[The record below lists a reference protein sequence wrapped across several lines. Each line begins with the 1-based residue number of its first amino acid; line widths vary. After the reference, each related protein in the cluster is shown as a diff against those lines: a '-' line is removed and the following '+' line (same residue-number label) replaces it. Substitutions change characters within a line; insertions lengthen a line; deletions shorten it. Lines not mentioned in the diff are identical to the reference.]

1 MSGIDVEATGRRP
14 WRLGPAGQQWFDAAL
29 VAGLL
34 AITAGTLV
42 IGQPVLVTLLSA
54 AQVGALLWRRTHPT
68 AVFAAV
74 WLLSGAQALTYEYPA
89 VGQLAYPVAL
99 YSLARFGRP
108 RDALVGLALSL
119 VATGVAAWVW
129 VTATRYDV
137 PPPGVEQ
144 PELSLTSFLPYLLSV
159 GAIVVASWALG
170 TQARIRRAYEA
181 ALMERGER
189 MAAEA
194 ERRTQ
199 AAAAEE
205 RTRVAREMHDV
216 VAHGITGMIV
226 QADGARYAAEHDPA
240 VAVRTL
246 ETVATTGRE
255 ALTEMRRLLG
265 LLRGTSD
272 PELVPQPGLA
282 DLPRLVAADVGSGRV
297 RASLP
302 DPVPDVP
309 DGVALTVFRVV
320 QESLTNVR
328 KHAGPQAVASVTLVE
343 DGPDLVVTVEDD
355 GRGAATPGSAGGL
368 GLVGMRE
375 RVAVHGG
382 TLDVGPG
389 PGGGWRVRARIP
401 R

>member
-1 MSGIDVEATGRRP
+1 VSATDVDAAGRRP
-14 WRLGPAGQQWFDAAL
+14 WRLGPQGEQWLDAAL

-34 AITAGTLV
+34 VVTAWSLV
-42 IGQPVLVTLLSA
+42 LGQPPAVT
-54 AQVGALLWRRTHPT
+54 
-68 AVFAAV
+68 
-74 WLLSGAQALTYEYPA
+74 LLSGAQVVALVWRRPHPTATFAAVWALSAVQALTYDYPA

-108 RDALVGLALSL
+108 RDARIGLALSL

-129 VTATRYDV
+129 VTASRYDS
-137 PPPGVEQ
+137 PPSGVEQ
-144 PELSLTSFLPYLLSV
+144 PELTVTSFLPYLLSV

-194 ERRTQ
+194 EQRTR

-226 QADGARYAAEHDPA
+226 QADGARYAAERDPA

-246 ETVATTGRE
+246 ETVAATGRE

-272 PELVPQPGLA
+272 PELLPQPGLT
-282 DLPRLVAADVGSGRV
+282 DLRGLLAADVNAGRV
-297 RASLP
+297 QAALP
-302 DPVPDVP
+302 DPVPTAP

-328 KHAGPQAVASVTLVE
+328 KHAGPDVVASVSLVE
-343 DGPDLVVTVEDD
+343 DGADLVVTVADD
-355 GRGAATPGSAGGL
+355 GRGAATEPTSGGL

-382 TLDVGPG
+382 TLDVGPA

>member
-1 MSGIDVEATGRRP
+1 MRTEQERRP
-14 WRLGPAGQQWFDAAL
+14 WRLGPQAVQWFDAAL
-29 VAGLL
+29 VVGLL
-34 AITAGTLV
+34 GLTAVTFLV
-42 IGQPVLVTLLSA
+42 GQPLHVTALSA
-54 AQVGALLWRRTHPT
+54 LQVAPLAWRRSRPATT
-68 AVFAAV
+68 FALV
-74 WLLSGAQALTYEYPA
+74 WLFSGVQALVYDYPA
-89 VGQLAYPVAL
+89 IGQLAYPVAL

-108 RDALVGLALSL
+108 RDARAGLALSL

-129 VTATRYDV
+129 VMAGRYDD
-137 PPPGVEQ
+137 PPPGVVQ
-144 PELSLTSFLPYLLSV
+144 PDLTLMTFLPYTLTI
-159 GAIVVASWALG
+159 GAIVIASWALG
-170 TQARIRRAYEA
+170 TQARIRRAYEQ

-189 MAAEA
+189 MAEEA
-194 ERRTQ
+194 EQRTR

-226 QADGARYAAEHDPA
+226 QADGARYAAQHDPE

-246 ETVATTGRE
+246 ETVASTGRE

-272 PELVPQPGLA
+272 PELVPQPGLD
-282 DLPRLVAADVGSGRV
+282 DLPRLLAADVAAGRV
-297 RASLP
+297 RSTLP
-302 DPVPDVP
+302 DPAPAVP

-328 KHAGPQAVASVTLVE
+328 KHAGADATATVDVRL
-343 DGPDLVVTVEDD
+343 DGPDVLVDVVDD
-355 GRGAATPGSAGGL
+355 GHGAAHPAGSGGL

-382 TLDVGPG
+382 TLDVGPA

>member
-1 MSGIDVEATGRRP
+1 M
-14 WRLGPAGQQWFDAAL
+14 QWFDAAL
-29 VAGLL
+29 VVGLL
-34 AITAGTLV
+34 GVTSLTFVL
-42 IGQPVLVTLLSA
+42 GQPAEVTALSMLQVLPLT
-54 AQVGALLWRRTHPT
+54 WRRTRP
-68 AVFAAV
+68 AAAFALV
-74 WLLSGAQALTYEYPA
+74 WLFSGAQALVYDYPA

-108 RDALVGLALSL
+108 RDARAGLALSL

-129 VTATRYDV
+129 VMAGRYDD
-137 PPPGVEQ
+137 PPPGVVQ
-144 PELSLTSFLPYLLSV
+144 PDLSLATFLPYTLTV
-159 GAIVVASWALG
+159 GAIVVAAWALG
-170 TQARIRRAYEA
+170 TQGRIRRAYEA
-181 ALMERGER
+181 ALLERGER
-189 MAAEA
+189 MAEEA
-194 ERRTQ
+194 EQRTRQ
-199 AAAAEE
+199 AAAEE

-226 QADGARYAAEHDPA
+226 QADGARYAAQRDPD

-246 ETVATTGRE
+246 DTVAATGRE

-282 DLPRLVAADVGSGRV
+282 DLHRLLAADVDSGRV

-302 DPVPDVP
+302 DPAPDVP

-328 KHAGPQAVASVTLVE
+328 KHAGPDATAAVDVAL
-343 DGPDLVVTVEDD
+343 DGPDVLVRVDDD
-355 GRGAATPGSAGGL
+355 GHGAAGTPTTGGL
-368 GLVGMRE
+368 GLLGMRE

-382 TLDVGPG
+382 TLDVGPA
-389 PGGGWRVRARIP
+389 PGGGWRVHARIP

>member
-1 MSGIDVEATGRRP
+1 MRTEQERRP
-14 WRLGPAGQQWFDAAL
+14 WRLGPEAVQWFDAAL
-29 VAGLL
+29 VVGLL
-34 AITAGTLV
+34 GLTA
-42 IGQPVLVTLLSA
+42 VTLLVGQPLHVTALSA
-54 AQVGALLWRRTHPT
+54 LQVAPLAWRRSRPATT
-68 AVFAAV
+68 FALV
-74 WLLSGAQALTYEYPA
+74 WLFSGVQALVYDYPA
-89 VGQLAYPVAL
+89 IGQLAYPVAL
-99 YSLARFGRP
+99 YSLARFGHS
-108 RDALVGLALSL
+108 RDALVGLVLSL

-129 VTATRYDV
+129 VTAGRYDD
-137 PPPGVEQ
+137 PPPGVVQ
-144 PELSLTSFLPYLLSV
+144 PDLSLATFLPYTLTV
-159 GAIVVASWALG
+159 GAIVIAAWALG
-170 TQARIRRAYEA
+170 TQGRIRRAYEE
-181 ALMERGER
+181 ALLDRGER
-189 MAAEA
+189 MAEEA
-194 ERRTQ
+194 EQRTR

-246 ETVATTGRE
+246 ETVASTGRE

-282 DLPRLVAADVGSGRV
+282 DLPRLLAADVEAGRV
-297 RASLP
+297 RATLP
-302 DPVPDVP
+302 DPAPDVP
-309 DGVALTVFRVV
+309 DSVALTVFRVV

-328 KHAGPQAVASVTLVE
+328 KHAGAGATAAVDVAV
-343 DGPDLVVTVEDD
+343 DGPDVLVEVVDD
-355 GRGAATPGSAGGL
+355 GHGAARPSTSGGL

-382 TLDVGPG
+382 TLDVGPA

>member
-1 MSGIDVEATGRRP
+1 MSATDVEAAGRRP
-14 WRLGPAGQQWFDAAL
+14 WRLGPQGEQWLDAAL

-34 AITAGTLV
+34 AFTAWTLV
-42 IGQPVLVTLLSA
+42 LGQPPAVTLLGA
-54 AQVGALLWRRTHPT
+54 AQVGVLLWRRQHPS
-68 AVFAAV
+68 AVFGVV
-74 WLLSGAQALTYEYPA
+74 WLLSAVQALTYDYPA

-108 RDALVGLALSL
+108 RDARVGLALSI

-129 VTATRYDV
+129 VTASRYAD
-137 PPPGVEQ
+137 PPPGVTQ
-144 PELSLTSFLPYLLSV
+144 PDLTLASFLPYVLSV

-181 ALMERGER
+181 TLLERGER

-194 ERRTQ
+194 EQRTR

-226 QADGARYAAEHDPA
+226 QADGARYAAQQDPA

-246 ETVATTGRE
+246 ETVAATGRE

-265 LLRGTSD
+265 LLRGTSG

-282 DLPRLVAADVGSGRV
+282 DLPRLLDADVQAGRV

-302 DPVPDVP
+302 DPGPTAP

-328 KHAGPQAVASVTLVE
+328 KHAGPDVVASVSLVE
-343 DGPDLVVTVEDD
+343 DGADLVVTVEDD
-355 GRGAATPGSAGGL
+355 GRGAASPSSPGGL

-382 TLDVGPG
+382 TLDVGPA